1 MKFSAILVTLLFSF
15 VFPLSFAAAADFYLY
30 HPQPN
35 TSPSTVVVA
44 QTVPQTYAY
53 PVTHLAAQYV
63 PSMPNTGFEPLTATA
78 FAFALALL
86 IGAGIFVLP
95 YVQRTLAS
103 TFR

>member
-1 MKFSAILVTLLFSF
+1 MKLSSGLLAFLFSF
-15 VFPLSFAAAADFYLY
+15 AFPLSFAAAADFYLY
-30 HPQPN
+30 HPQTYTP
-35 TSPSTVVVA
+35 PSTIVVA

-78 FAFALALL
+78 FAFAAVLL